1 MSNEHAVQRSAMLV
15 GPFRYRPFLS
25 LCGIRSND
33 HVIAPPG
40 SLAYSGF
47 TSRLHLSVAIKHS
60 QQAGISTMGMLVNIL
75 LTSLVSVI
83 TSPTDSIRASMPVTT
98 GHAHRAQTTLT
109 VVMMPCQDFQGITAF
124 LLALSGIDRQDRF
137 TIFSEI
143 LDLSIPIARSRADF
157 AGKHPC
163 APAIDAS
170 SPSLAIDSFA

>member
-1 MSNEHAVQRSAMLV
+1 
-15 GPFRYRPFLS
+15 
-25 LCGIRSND
+25 
-33 HVIAPPG
+33 
-40 SLAYSGF
+40 
-47 TSRLHLSVAIKHS
+47 
-60 QQAGISTMGMLVNIL
+60 MGMLVNML
-75 LTSLVSVI
+75 LTSHVSVI
-83 TSPTDSIRASMPVTT
+83 TSPTEFIRASMPVTT

-137 TIFSEI
+137 STPVLTEI

-170 SPSLAIDSFA
+170 SPSLAIDSFAWL

>member
-1 MSNEHAVQRSAMLV
+1 
-15 GPFRYRPFLS
+15 
-25 LCGIRSND
+25 
-33 HVIAPPG
+33 
-40 SLAYSGF
+40 
-47 TSRLHLSVAIKHS
+47 
-60 QQAGISTMGMLVNIL
+60 
-75 LTSLVSVI
+75 
-83 TSPTDSIRASMPVTT
+83 MPVTT

-143 LDLSIPIARSRADF
+143 LDLSIPIARSREDF

-170 SPSLAIDSFA
+170 SLSLAIDTFAWLCAPTRTP

>member
-1 MSNEHAVQRSAMLV
+1 MAGFARL
-15 GPFRYRPFLS
+15 
-25 LCGIRSND
+25 D
-33 HVIAPPG
+33 HN
-40 SLAYSGF
+40 
-47 TSRLHLSVAIKHS
+47 VATKYS

-75 LTSLVSVI
+75 LTSHVSVI
-83 TSPTDSIRASMPVTT
+83 TSPTEFIRASMPVTT

-170 SPSLAIDSFA
+170 SLSLAIDSFAWLCAPTRTP

>member
-1 MSNEHAVQRSAMLV
+1 
-15 GPFRYRPFLS
+15 
-25 LCGIRSND
+25 
-33 HVIAPPG
+33 
-40 SLAYSGF
+40 
-47 TSRLHLSVAIKHS
+47 
-60 QQAGISTMGMLVNIL
+60 MGMLVNIL
-75 LTSLVSVI
+75 LTSHVSVI

-170 SPSLAIDSFA
+170 SPSLAIDSLARL